1 MKTLVLGLGNEI
13 LADDGV
19 GILTARA
26 LKDEFL
32 GQAEIV
38 ESSLSGLALLDLFI
52 GFDRAIIVDAIKT
65 QRYEPGSLF
74 ELTTEEL
81 GEVIAP
87 SPHYCGLPEL
97 LALAKELDLE
107 FPKEIKIFALEVED
121 PYTVGGKM
129 TVAAEEGLK
138 NMIVKVRAQLHL
150 WGVGK
155 ADA

>member
-19 GILTARA
+19 GILAARA
-26 LKDEFL
+26 LNEEFS

-52 GFDRAIIVDAIKT
+52 GFDRAIIIDAIKT
-65 QRYEPGSLF
+65 ERYEPGSLF
-74 ELTTEEL
+74 ELSPEEL

-97 LALAKELDLE
+97 LSLAKEMDLE
-107 FPKEIKIFALEVED
+107 FPKEIKIYALEVED
-121 PYTVGGKM
+121 PYTVGGAL
-129 TVAAEEGLK
+129 TLSARDGLK
-138 NMIVKVRAQLHL
+138 KMIEKVRAQLHL